1 MCLCTNIELLN
12 TKLQT
17 VHYTFYSKVPIHVSG
32 SWNETSFKNKHVQWN
47 HLRQTASE
55 HQSYYFLS
63 WSCVHFF
70 SSVQDLKISPSLLSQ
85 SWISPESEFHC
96 VNKKSYIVNTSC
108 VHKKKL
114 HGKHICACLTMH
126 LPFPYIIT
134 MLPVKHFSQSSCFPS
149 TASHTHTEGKR
160 SITTCHPLAPT
171 IIIIIQKIIHKF
183 IYTYPKLERE
193 KKRAKK
199 TEHAEEQ
206 NQKLQPFYH
215 FTPSGDAPSQRH
227 NRLSNNN
234 KENVY
239 SAPSSILSGSTR
251 RFTDTHTHTHI
262 LTTCT
267 HIQTHHTHTHT
278 HSPHTHIHSPHTH
291 TETAAGSKT

>member
-17 VHYTFYSKVPIHVSG
+17 VHYSKVPIHVSG

-114 HGKHICACLTMH
+114 HGTWKGPMTLLFFDKVDSIQNYVKTCSRYYSVKYLLTYKAQ
-126 LPFPYIIT
+126 LI
-134 MLPVKHFSQSSCFPS
+134 L
-149 TASHTHTEGKR
+149 
-160 SITTCHPLAPT
+160 
-171 IIIIIQKIIHKF
+171 
-183 IYTYPKLERE
+183 LE
-193 KKRAKK
+193 AL
-199 TEHAEEQ
+199 
-206 NQKLQPFYH
+206 N
-215 FTPSGDAPSQRH
+215 
-227 NRLSNNN
+227 
-234 KENVY
+234 
-239 SAPSSILSGSTR
+239 
-251 RFTDTHTHTHI
+251 
-262 LTTCT
+262 
-267 HIQTHHTHTHT
+267 
-278 HSPHTHIHSPHTH
+278 
-291 TETAAGSKT
+291 